1 MGEDAFPEKRKKKSA
16 SCDFNVVVFR
26 CFFLSTSG
34 AEYKKKS
41 ISCTLLT
48 SHTSFVCLSPLVF
61 FFSLFFFLAQRI
73 DCFSMNLFWGDD
85 GGMIEGGAGEV
96 SGGEKCIMGTTA
108 CIKEEQCIGPG
119 SGGRRWRRL
128 RSSPVCLNQRFQKP
142 ERVGER
148 AAPPCGQIVFDTPT
162 PPPPPHSLF
171 SLLWGIFFFFS
182 GNP

>member
-1 MGEDAFPEKRKKKSA
+1 
-16 SCDFNVVVFR
+16 
-26 CFFLSTSG
+26 
-34 AEYKKKS
+34 
-41 ISCTLLT
+41 
-48 SHTSFVCLSPLVF
+48 
-61 FFSLFFFLAQRI
+61 
-73 DCFSMNLFWGDD
+73 
-85 GGMIEGGAGEV
+85 
-96 SGGEKCIMGTTA
+96 MGTTA

-171 SLLWGIFFFFS
+171 SLLWGIFFFFFRQS
-182 GNP
+182 VRRKMSLRGGDNAYKL

>member
-1 MGEDAFPEKRKKKSA
+1 MHFIDKSYIL
-16 SCDFNVVVFR
+16 CVLV
-26 CFFLSTSG
+26 
-34 AEYKKKS
+34 S
-41 ISCTLLT
+41 IS
-48 SHTSFVCLSPLVF
+48 F
-61 FFSLFFFLAQRI
+61 FFPLFFFLAQRI

-171 SLLWGIFFFFS
+171 SLLWGIFFIFS